1 MSIKEMRKIIEN
13 KNDRRKRKQ
22 GRLVENLVGVIIID
36 INDFSGGGWVVLVQF

>member
-36 INDFSGGGWVVLVQF
+36 INDFSGGGWVVLV

>member
-36 INDFSGGGWVVLVQF
+36 INDFSGGG